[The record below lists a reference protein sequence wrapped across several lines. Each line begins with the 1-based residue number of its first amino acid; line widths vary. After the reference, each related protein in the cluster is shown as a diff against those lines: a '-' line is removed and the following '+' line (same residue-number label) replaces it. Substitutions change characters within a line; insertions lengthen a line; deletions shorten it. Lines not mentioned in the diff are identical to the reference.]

1 MPAHVVLPSRTRLL
15 ALILAAALLAA
26 AVWAVAATRSSTSN
40 TQAATAGV
48 VTILAKVTGQ
58 HTGVFKGDSN
68 VRGQADQIT
77 VVGYHFEVDS
87 PFSITTGGG
96 GGVGKRTYKPLVISH
111 VLDAASVEFIDAAAS
126 NERLTSV
133 VINFYSTDRAG
144 KNVNFYRVTLTNAFV
159 TSVTQDTSGQTVL
172 ENDSFVFERV
182 KIEHL
187 VEKIEFQ
194 DDLKGS
200 A

>member
-1 MPAHVVLPSRTRLL
+1 MAARLL
-15 ALILAAALLAA
+15 SSRARFLSTFLVAALLAA
-26 AVWAVAATRSSTSN
+26 AAMAVVAARSSTSN

-68 VRGQADQIT
+68 VRGQSDQIT
-77 VVGYHFEVDS
+77 VVGYHFEIDA
-87 PFSITTGGG
+87 PFSITSGGG
-96 GGVGKRTYKPLVISH
+96 GGVGKRTYKPLVITH
-111 VLDAASVEFIDAAAS
+111 VLDAASVEFVDAAAS

-144 KNVNFYRVTLTNAFV
+144 RAVNFYRVTLTNAFV
-159 TSVTQDTSGQTVL
+159 TSVTQDTSGSSVV
-172 ENDSFVFERV
+172 ENDSFVFEKI

-187 VEKIEFQ
+187 VEKITFQ
-194 DDLKGS
+194 DDLKGV